1 MTDSTHPRGRPRK
14 YLTEEER
21 VEVRRSNDRKYYN
34 QNPEAKKEKVKQYQ
48 LANKEYIL
56 QRNKKLYHQKQL
68 IKTIL
73 SSLIKYYQ
81 STNNNSD
88 LINDLSNPSSL

>member
-1 MTDSTHPRGRPRK
+1 MSQFGGKGMFVQVGQKYLQDISDHIQLGWHFQIFVKHK

-34 QNPEAKKEKVKQYQ
+34 QNPEAKQEKLKQYQ

-56 QRNKKLYHQKQL
+56 QRK
-68 IKTIL
+68 KTI
-73 SSLIKYYQ
+73 
-81 STNNNSD
+81 STKK
-88 LINDLSNPSSL
+88 I

>member
-56 QRNKKLYHQKQL
+56 QRK
-68 IKTIL
+68 KTISPKKTNKHNPEL
-73 SSLIKYYQ
+73 TNKILYYNK
-81 STNNNSD
+81 S
-88 LINDLSNPSSL
+88 IY